1 MNTDTHTGWS
11 FATARQPA
19 HFGAC
24 IVRGEPDEP
33 EHAAVGDDRTLCQEQ
48 PRTIARYR
56 HLFGIRI
63 GARFCPRCQ
72 HLAATAPPRPGV
84 QERLHERV
92 LDAAEGPLRTDLL
105 AALRRGAPVP
115 TWLDGPADS
124 LAPHAGLDEL
134 TEGAAP
140 AAAAFATART
150 LALAL
155 AEDGPWR
162 YLVVL
167 PHDGTAPLLARG
179 PRRS

>member
-11 FATARQPA
+11 FAGARQPA

-24 IVRGEPDEP
+24 TVQGEPDEP

-48 PRTIARYR
+48 PRTITRYR
-56 HLFGIRI
+56 HPFGIRI

-72 HLAATAPPRPGV
+72 HLAATAPSRPGV

-115 TWLDGPADS
+115 RWLNGPADFLVS
-124 LAPHAGLDEL
+124 HAGLDEL

-140 AAAAFATART
+140 AAAAFGAHT
-150 LALAL
+150 LSLAL

-179 PRRS
+179 PRTP